1 MLTTLRKLK
10 DLLTPRE
17 RRFAVILLVMMLGM
31 GLVEVVGVASILPLI
46 AVISNPAIIETNEI
60 LRTVYTLL
68 GFTSTNAFLVFLA
81 ASVFVIVVGR
91 TALTALASYA
101 MLRFA
106 HMRGHALST
115 RLLASYLRRR
125 YEWFLNR
132 HTADMTKAVLSEVEQ
147 VVNDS
152 LMPALMLISQGI
164 IALCIF
170 GLVVA
175 VEPFVAGIATATIG
189 LAYGVIYV
197 LIRRKVLR
205 IGNERLAAN
214 RERFQIA
221 QEVLGGVKEV
231 KVGGLERGY
240 LNRYMNASTR
250 YSRRRTSQQVLA
262 TVPRYA
268 LEVVAI
274 GGMLL
279 VILIL
284 LVRNDGNLAVML
296 PVMGLYAFAGLR
308 LLPVMQHLYGALVT
322 LRAGR
327 PALDALIAD
336 LTEEASGPELVEPPP
351 MQLQQAIVLDGVS
364 FAYPKADR
372 PTLKHIDLTIKA
384 QTTVGFVGRTGAG
397 KSTIID
403 VILGLL
409 EPQQGALKVDGKVI
423 DRTNVRAWQRSV
435 GYVPQHIF
443 LADESIAANI
453 AFGQPPGEI
462 DRAAVERAARMAML
476 HDFVVGELPQGYD
489 TEVGERGVRLS
500 GGQRQRV
507 GIARALY
514 HDPDVL
520 VLDEA
525 TSALDN
531 LTEKAVME
539 AVKNLSHTKT
549 ILMIAHRLTT
559 VADCDMI
566 VEMEAG
572 EIVRVADH
580 ATLAQTGKS

>member
-1 MLTTLRKLK
+1 MLSTLRKLK
-10 DLLTPRE
+10 DLLTARE
-17 RRFAVILLVMMLGM
+17 RRNALILAVMMLGM

-46 AVISNPAIIETNEI
+46 AVLSDPSIVQSNAV
-60 LRTVYTLL
+60 LRTLYELF

-81 ASVFVIVVGR
+81 AGVFVVVVGR
-91 TALTALASYA
+91 TALTALATYA

-106 HMRGHALST
+106 HMRGHALSA

-147 VVNDS
+147 VVHDS

-164 IALCIF
+164 IALSIF
-170 GLVVA
+170 VLVVI
-175 VEPFVAGIATATIG
+175 VEPIVAGIATATIG
-189 LAYGVIYV
+189 LAYGLIYI
-197 LIRRKVLR
+197 LIRRRVMR
-205 IGNERLAAN
+205 IGEERLAAN

-231 KVGGLERGY
+231 KIGGLERGY
-240 LNRYMNASTR
+240 IARYQNASTR

-274 GGMLL
+274 GGMLM
-279 VILIL
+279 VILVL
-284 LVRNDGNLAVML
+284 LVRNDGNLAAML

-336 LTEEASGPELVEPPP
+336 LTEEAAGPELAEPPP
-351 MQLQQAIVLDGVS
+351 MPLRQAIQLDGVS
-364 FAYPKADR
+364 FAYPNAER
-372 PTLKHIDLTIKA
+372 PTLRNIDLTIAA
-384 QTTVGFVGRTGAG
+384 QTTVGVVGRTGAG

-409 EPQQGALKVDGKVI
+409 EPQQGALKVDGTVI
-423 DRTNVRAWQRSV
+423 DRTNVRAWQRAV

-453 AFGQPPGEI
+453 AFGLPPEQI

-476 HDFVVGELPQGYD
+476 HDFIVGELPQGYD

-514 HDPDVL
+514 HDPAVL

-531 LTEKAVME
+531 ATEKAVME
-539 AVKNLSHTKT
+539 AVKHLSHSKT
-549 ILMIAHRLTT
+549 IIMIAHRLTT
-559 VADCDMI
+559 VEDCDMV

-572 EIVRVADH
+572 EIVKVRVGDAIP
-580 ATLAQTGKS
+580 S

>member
-175 VEPFVAGIATATIG
+175 VEPFVAGIAT
-189 LAYGVIYV
+189 
-197 LIRRKVLR
+197 
-205 IGNERLAAN
+205 ERLAAN

-443 LADESIAANI
+443 LDDESIAANI

-572 EIVRVADH
+572 EIVKVGTA
-580 ATLAQTGKS
+580 AAPPL